1 MSQPNQPTAQQQ
13 NDTNRAIL
21 LANAVPVQQ
30 VIFTTTQAAQPYVAG
45 LPTVINVPVRPVGL
59 ITKFLVEVTATV
71 AQGAAETQTRTTLGL
86 ANFFSNIML
95 NDLQNLTRHQTTGW
109 HMNMVNTARRQMPTG
124 AAYTTDNVMGFGS
137 NYGFNGAPS
146 TFTTAQTLKAMLEI
160 PVSYSDTDLRGAIF
174 ANVINSTM
182 NLQLTINPN
191 FSVASGAD
199 ATQACYQ
206 SSTTDL
212 AKITAYTITVH
223 QFYYDQL
230 PKDQNGG
237 YILPLVDLATQYNL
251 INTSYSALVAGSEF
265 PMPYANYRSFLS
277 TVAIYDNGGTLNAGT
292 DIQYWAMRT
301 ANSLNLFQYDPF
313 VAQMLNGRNKIGD
326 DWPKGVYYFDHRA
339 RPVTTLQFGNI
350 DLIANPSV
358 VNAGAQ
364 MLVGYEFM
372 AMTQQLQSA
381 GTIGNR

>member
-1 MSQPNQPTAQQQ
+1 MTAQNVQYTPAD
-13 NDTNRAIL
+13 NDRDRSIL
-21 LANAVPVQQ
+21 LGMAVPVQS
-30 VIFTTTQAAQPYVAG
+30 VIYTATQAANPFVAG
-45 LPTVINVPVRPVGL
+45 LPTVLNIPVRNVGL

-71 AQGAAETQTRTTLGL
+71 VQGAAETQTRTTLGL
-86 ANFFSNIML
+86 ANFFSSIVLTDL
-95 NDLQNLTRHQTTGW
+95 NNLVRHQTTGW

-137 NYGFNGAPS
+137 NYGYNSAPV
-146 TFTTAQTLKAMLEI
+146 TFTTAQTLNAMMEI
-160 PVSYSDTDLRGAIF
+160 PVAYSDTDLRGAIF

-182 NLQLTINPN
+182 NLQVTINPN
-191 FSVASGAD
+191 FSVAAGAD

-230 PKDQNGG
+230 PKDQSGA
-237 YILPLVDLATQYNL
+237 YILPLIDLSYQYNL
-251 INTSYSALVAGSEF
+251 LNTSFTGLAANSEF
-265 PMPYANYRSFLS
+265 PMPYANYRSFFS
-277 TVAIYDNGGTLNAGT
+277 TTAIFDNGGTLNAGT
-292 DIQYWAMRT
+292 DISYWAMRT

-313 VAQMLNGRNKIGD
+313 VAQVLNGRNKIGD

-339 RPVTTLQFGNI
+339 RPVTTLQFGNV
-350 DLIANPSV
+350 DLIVNPKT
-358 VNAGAQ
+358 VNANAQ

-372 AMTQQLQSA
+372 GMANQLQSA
-381 GTIGNR
+381 GSIGQR